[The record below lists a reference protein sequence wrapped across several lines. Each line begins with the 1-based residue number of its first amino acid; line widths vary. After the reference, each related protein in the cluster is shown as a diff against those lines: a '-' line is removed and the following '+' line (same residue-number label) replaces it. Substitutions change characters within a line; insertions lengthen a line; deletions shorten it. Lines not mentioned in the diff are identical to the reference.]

1 VQLAIH
7 TLDDAP
13 ADSRPLLEG
22 IAADLGLVPNL
33 AAVASRSPAL
43 LAGFDGLRRAVAVT
57 RLDPVLREIAGL
69 AVGVAVD
76 NHYGVAFH
84 STMLA
89 GLGVDEGDIALMRD
103 GKAPADPT
111 QAAVHDLARDIAA
124 GRGNVPD
131 STVDRATE
139 AGLTTEAILEIL
151 LESTFAGLVG
161 TIDNLAG
168 RVELDGF
175 LAARAWT

>member
-22 IAADLGLVPNL
+22 IADDLGLVPNL
-33 AAVASRSPAL
+33 AATAAASPAL

-57 RLDPVLREIAGL
+57 KLDPVLREVAGL

-76 NHYGVAFH
+76 NRYGVAFH

-89 GLGVDEGDIALMRD
+89 GLGVDEPDITAMRD
-103 GKAPADPT
+103 GKSPSDPT
-111 QAAVHDLARDIAA
+111 QAAVHDLARDIVA

-131 STVDRATE
+131 ATVDRAK

-151 LESTFAGLVG
+151 LETTFAGLVG
-161 TIDNLAG
+161 MIDNLAG